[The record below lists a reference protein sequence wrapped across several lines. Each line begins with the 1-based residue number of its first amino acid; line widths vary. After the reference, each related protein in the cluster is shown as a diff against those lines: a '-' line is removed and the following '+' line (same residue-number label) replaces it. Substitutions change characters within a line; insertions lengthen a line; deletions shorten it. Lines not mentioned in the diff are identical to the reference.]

1 MWTIAR
7 GIAVSVGAVAAVS
20 VSLVQ
25 LRKECQDTT
34 FVECLGDTVGWMS
47 GENRARPGAQALLPP
62 AKTPPPPITSPPPP
76 PVTSSTGKTA
86 LPAAPARGFTVIN
99 AGNEPVFH
107 IFASRCEDRNW
118 GTDRL
123 GTNEV
128 IPPGQRRVLNVHD
141 GSGPCCYD
149 MRVRFKSGT
158 KRDLMGV
165 DVCRLTHWTVN
176 NH

>member
-7 GIAVSVGAVAAVS
+7 GIVVAVGGVAAVS

-34 FVECLGDTVGWMS
+34 FVECLGDAVNWMS
-47 GENRARPGAQALLPP
+47 GESRARPGAQALLPP
-62 AKTPPPPITSPPPP
+62 AKTSPLP
-76 PVTSSTGKTA
+76 PVTSSTGK
-86 LPAAPARGFTVIN
+86 AAPPGSPARGFTVIN

-107 IFASRCEDRNW
+107 VFASRCEERNW

-123 GTNEV
+123 GSNEV
-128 IPPGQRRVLNVHD
+128 ISPGQRRMLNLQE

-176 NH
+176 NQ